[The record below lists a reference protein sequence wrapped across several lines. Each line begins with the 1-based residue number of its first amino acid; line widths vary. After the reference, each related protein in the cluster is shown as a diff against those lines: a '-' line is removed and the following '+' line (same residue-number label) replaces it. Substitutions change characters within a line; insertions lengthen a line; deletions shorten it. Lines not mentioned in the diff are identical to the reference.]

1 MHEKVYSQLNMGREK
16 DANREVCSKI
26 TVLLFIPS
34 CSKHFIIFKQVME
47 DGI

>member
-1 MHEKVYSQLNMGREK
+1 MHEKVYSQLNMGRKK
-16 DANREVCSKI
+16 DANGEVCSNI
-26 TVLLFIPS
+26 IVLLFIPA